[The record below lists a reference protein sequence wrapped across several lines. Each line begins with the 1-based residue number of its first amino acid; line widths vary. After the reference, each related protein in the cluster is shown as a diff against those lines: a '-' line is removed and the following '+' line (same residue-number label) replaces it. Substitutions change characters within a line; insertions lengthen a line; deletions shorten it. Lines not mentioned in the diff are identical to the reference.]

1 MTTTMTTP
9 TSEAAAESLRGKHG
23 RDGVTSAVFAAV
35 LWLCLALICVFL
47 FFILAVIVQKGVA
60 RLDLNLLTN
69 QPSKIR
75 AETAGVQSALFGTL
89 WVGAI
94 TGLIAMPLGIAA
106 AVYLEE
112 YANPLKWWNRA
123 IELNIQNLAA
133 VPAVIYGILTLGFV
147 VRGPVSIGA
156 VVLAGGI
163 ALALLILPVVIIT
176 TREALRSVP
185 QEIRDGS
192 LALGATQWQTTWRQV
207 LPAAVPGIATGSIL
221 AMSRAIGEAA
231 PLILVGA
238 TTFVTFNPDGL
249 LSRYT
254 TLPVQIFNLVPQ
266 DRDAFRDLAYSAILL
281 LIVVLLAMNA
291 VAIWLRNRYQR
302 SW

>member
-1 MTTTMTTP
+1 MTTATVTRATTL
-9 TSEAAAESLRGKHG
+9 TRGRR
-23 RDGVTSAVFAAV
+23 RDGIASAVFAAV
-35 LWLCLALICVFL
+35 LWMCLALICVFL
-47 FFILAVIVQKGVA
+47 FFILAVIVQKGLA
-60 RLDLNLLTN
+60 RFDANLVTH

-75 AETAGVQSALFGTL
+75 PETAGVQSALLGTL
-89 WVGAI
+89 WVGAM
-94 TGLIAMPLGIAA
+94 TALIAMPLGIAA

-112 YANPLKWWNRA
+112 YANPAKWWNRA

-156 VVLAGGI
+156 VVMAGGV
-163 ALALLILPVVIIT
+163 ALALLILPVIIIT
-176 TREALRSVP
+176 TREAMRAVP
-185 QEIRDGS
+185 REIRDGS
-192 LALGATQWQTTWRQV
+192 LALGATEWQTTWKQV

-238 TTFVTFNPDGL
+238 TTFVTFNPDGV

-254 TLPVQIFNLVPQ
+254 TLPVQIYNLVPQ
-266 DRDAFRDLAYSAILL
+266 DRDAFRDLAYAAILL

-302 SW
+302 RW

>member
-1 MTTTMTTP
+1 MTTATATRSAVFT
-9 TSEAAAESLRGKHG
+9 GG
-23 RDGVTSAVFAAV
+23 RRRDSIASAVFAAV

-47 FFILAVIVQKGVA
+47 FFILAVIVQKGLA
-60 RLDLNLLTN
+60 RFDVNMITQ

-75 AETAGVQSALFGTL
+75 PETSGVQSALLGTL
-89 WVGAI
+89 WVGAL
-94 TGLIAMPLGIAA
+94 TALIAMPLGIAA
-106 AVYLEE
+106 AIYLEE
-112 YANPLKWWNRA
+112 YANPQKWWNRA

-147 VRGPVSIGA
+147 VRGPLSVGA
-156 VVLAGGI
+156 VVLAGGV
-163 ALALLILPVVIIT
+163 ALALLILPVLIIT

-185 QEIRDGS
+185 REIRDGS
-192 LALGATQWQTTWRQV
+192 LALGATPWQTTWRQV

-238 TTFVTFNPDGL
+238 TTFVTFNPDGV
-249 LSRYT
+249 LSKYT
-254 TLPVQIFNLVPQ
+254 TLPVQIYNLVPQ
-266 DRDAFRDLAYSAILL
+266 DRDAFRDLAYAAILL

-291 VAIWLRNRYQR
+291 VAIWLRNRYQQR
-302 SW
+302 W

>member
-1 MTTTMTTP
+1 MTTASVTRSTIR
-9 TSEAAAESLRGKHG
+9 TSG
-23 RDGVTSAVFAAV
+23 RRRDSIASTIFAAI

-47 FFILAVIVQKGVA
+47 FFMLAVIVQKGIA
-60 RLDLNLLTN
+60 RLDLNLITK

-75 AETAGVQSALFGTL
+75 PQTAGVQSALLGTL
-89 WVGAI
+89 WVGGI
-94 TGLIAMPLGIAA
+94 TALIAMPLGIAA
-106 AVYLEE
+106 AIYLEE
-112 YANPLKWWNRA
+112 YANSEKWWNRA

-156 VVLAGGI
+156 VVMAGGI
-163 ALALLILPVVIIT
+163 ALALLILPVIIIT

-185 QEIRDGS
+185 REIRDGS

-238 TTFVTFNPDGL
+238 TTFVTFNPDGV
-249 LSRYT
+249 LSKYT
-254 TLPVQIFNLVPQ
+254 TLPVQIYNLVPQ
-266 DRDAFRDLAYSAILL
+266 DRAAFRDLAYAAILL

-291 VAIWLRNRYQR
+291 VAIWLRNRYQQR
-302 SW
+302 W

>member
-1 MTTTMTTP
+1 MTSTTLPRANMLTRT
-9 TSEAAAESLRGKHG
+9 RN
-23 RDGVTSAVFAAV
+23 RDGLTSAVFAGL

-47 FFILAVIVQKGVA
+47 FFVLAVIVQKGLVRFDA
-60 RLDLNLLTN
+60 NLVTH

-75 AETAGVQSALFGTL
+75 PETAGVQSALLGTL
-89 WVGAI
+89 WVGGI
-94 TGLIAMPLGIAA
+94 TAVIALPLGIAA

-112 YANPLKWWNRA
+112 YANPAKWWNRA

-133 VPAVIYGILTLGFV
+133 VPAVIYGILTLGFI

-156 VVLAGGI
+156 VVMAGGV
-163 ALALLILPVVIIT
+163 ALALLILPVIIIT

-185 QEIRDGS
+185 REIRDGS

-238 TTFVTFNPDGL
+238 TTFVTFNPDGV

-254 TLPVQIFNLVPQ
+254 TLPVQIYNLVPQ
-266 DRDAFRDLAYSAILL
+266 DRDAFRDLAYAAILL

-302 SW
+302 RW

>member
-1 MTTTMTTP
+1 M
-9 TSEAAAESLRGKHG
+9 
-23 RDGVTSAVFAAV
+23 

-47 FFILAVIVQKGVA
+47 FFVLAVILQKGIA
-60 RLDLNLLTN
+60 RLDSNLLAN

-75 AETAGVQSALFGTL
+75 PETAGIQSALLGTL
-89 WVGAI
+89 WVGAL
-94 TGLIAMPLGIAA
+94 TALIAMPLGIAA
-106 AVYLEE
+106 AIYLEE
-112 YANPLKWWNRA
+112 YARPDKWWNRA

-156 VVLAGGI
+156 VVLAGGV
-163 ALALLILPVVIIT
+163 ALALLILPVIIIT
-176 TREALRSVP
+176 TREALRAVP

-192 LALGATQWQTTWRQV
+192 LALGATEWQTTWHQV

-238 TTFVTFNPDGL
+238 TTFVTFNPDGVM
-249 LSRYT
+249 SRYT
-254 TLPVQIFNLVPQ
+254 TLPVQIYNLVLQ
-266 DRDAFRDLAYSAILL
+266 DRQAFRDLAYAAILL

-291 VAIWLRNRYQR
+291 LAIWLRNRYQR
-302 SW
+302 RW

>member
-1 MTTTMTTP
+1 MATATLPRANMLTRT
-9 TSEAAAESLRGKHG
+9 RN
-23 RDGVTSAVFAAV
+23 RDGITSAVFAAV

-47 FFILAVIVQKGVA
+47 FFVLAVIVQKGIG
-60 RLDLNLLTN
+60 RLDANLVAN

-75 AETAGVQSALFGTL
+75 PETAGVQSALFGTF
-89 WVGAI
+89 WVGGI
-94 TGLIAMPLGIAA
+94 TALIALPLGIAA

-112 YANPLKWWNRA
+112 YANPAKWWNRA

-156 VVLAGGI
+156 VVMAGGI
-163 ALALLILPVVIIT
+163 ALALLILPVIIIT

-185 QEIRDGS
+185 REIRDGS
-192 LALGATQWQTTWRQV
+192 LALGATMWQTTWRQV

-238 TTFVTFNPDGL
+238 TTFVTFNPDGV
-249 LSRYT
+249 LSKYT
-254 TLPVQIFNLVPQ
+254 TLPVQIYNLVPQ
-266 DRDAFRDLAYSAILL
+266 DRDAFRDLAYAAILL

-302 SW
+302 RW

>member
-1 MTTTMTTP
+1 MTTATANR
-9 TSEAAAESLRGKHG
+9 AATLTRGRR
-23 RDGVTSAVFAAV
+23 RDGIASAVFAAV

-47 FFILAVIVQKGVA
+47 FFVLAVIIQKGLA
-60 RLDLNLLTN
+60 RLDGNLIGN

-75 AETAGVQSALFGTL
+75 PQTAGVQSALLGTL
-89 WVGAI
+89 WVGAM
-94 TGLIAMPLGIAA
+94 TALIALPLGIAA

-112 YANPLKWWNRA
+112 YANREKWWNRA

-147 VRGPVSIGA
+147 VRGPLSIGA
-156 VVLAGGI
+156 VVMAGGI
-163 ALALLILPVVIIT
+163 ALALLILPVIIIT
-176 TREALRSVP
+176 TREAMRAVP
-185 QEIRDGS
+185 REIRDGS
-192 LALGATQWQTTWRQV
+192 LALGATEWQTTWKQV

-238 TTFVTFNPDGL
+238 TTFVTFNPDGV
-249 LSRYT
+249 LSKYT
-254 TLPVQIFNLVPQ
+254 TLPVQIYNLVPQ
-266 DRDAFRDLAYSAILL
+266 DRDAFRDLAYAAILL
-281 LIVVLLAMNA
+281 LIFVLLAMNA

-302 SW
+302 RW

>member
-1 MTTTMTTP
+1 MTTTTLPRANMLSRT
-9 TSEAAAESLRGKHG
+9 RN
-23 RDGVTSAVFAAV
+23 RDGITSAVFAAV

-47 FFILAVIVQKGVA
+47 FFVLAVIVQKGLG
-60 RLDLNLLTN
+60 RLDANLVTN

-75 AETAGVQSALFGTL
+75 PETAGVQSALFGTF
-89 WVGAI
+89 WVGGI
-94 TGLIAMPLGIAA
+94 TALIALPLGIAA

-112 YANPLKWWNRA
+112 YANPAKWWNRA

-156 VVLAGGI
+156 VVMAGGI
-163 ALALLILPVVIIT
+163 ALALLILPVIIIT
-176 TREALRSVP
+176 TREALRAIP
-185 QEIRDGS
+185 REIRDGS

-238 TTFVTFNPDGL
+238 TTFVTFNPDGV
-249 LSRYT
+249 LSKYT
-254 TLPVQIFNLVPQ
+254 TLPVQIYNLVPQ
-266 DRDAFRDLAYSAILL
+266 DRDAFRDLAYAAILL

-291 VAIWLRNRYQR
+291 VAIWLRNRYQHR
-302 SW
+302 W

>member
-1 MTTTMTTP
+1 MTTATLTRANPLTGG
-9 TSEAAAESLRGKHG
+9 RR
-23 RDGVTSAVFAAV
+23 RDGIASAVFAGL

-47 FFILAVIVQKGVA
+47 FFMLAVIVQKGVA
-60 RLDLNLLTN
+60 RLDLNLITK

-75 AETAGVQSALFGTL
+75 PETAGVQSALLGTL
-89 WVGAI
+89 WVGGI
-94 TGLIAMPLGIAA
+94 TALIAMPLGIAA

-112 YANPLKWWNRA
+112 YANPAKWWNRA

-133 VPAVIYGILTLGFV
+133 VPAVIYGILTLGFI

-156 VVLAGGI
+156 VVMAGGV
-163 ALALLILPVVIIT
+163 ALALLILPVIIIT

-185 QEIRDGS
+185 REIRDGS

-238 TTFVTFNPDGL
+238 TTFVTFNPDGV
-249 LSRYT
+249 LSKYT
-254 TLPVQIFNLVPQ
+254 TLPVQIYNLVPQ
-266 DRDAFRDLAYSAILL
+266 DRQAFRDLAYAAILL

-302 SW
+302 RW